1 MSTSSRGDNG
11 GRRGFTLVEAL
22 VALVVAGLILP
33 SLARA
38 MGGAW
43 SATRMPMDVVS
54 AIVMA
59 RDVAEGGAVPAEAR
73 DRGYAAERTG
83 GAATVLVLP
92 AKIAPAPRGTGKDAD
107 AADLHPDATPSAI
120 RLAVPKGLDGPPPGA
135 ALSVQLRRV
144 SVSVRTPAGRRVT
157 FDTVKLADAPN

>member
-1 MSTSSRGDNG
+1 MSTSSKGDS

-43 SATRMPMDVVS
+43 SATRIPIDVVS

-59 RDVAEGGAVPAEAR
+59 RDVAEGGSVPAEAR
-73 DRGYAAERTG
+73 DRGYAADRTG
-83 GAATVLVLP
+83 GAATVLILP
-92 AKIAPAPRGTGKDAD
+92 SKIAPAPRGTGKDAD
-107 AADLHPDATPSAI
+107 SSDLHPDATPSAI
-120 RLAVPKGLDGPPPGA
+120 KLAVPKSLEGPPPGA
-135 ALSVQLRRV
+135 APNVQLRRV

>member
-1 MSTSSRGDNG
+1 MSTSSGGDS

-43 SATRMPMDVVS
+43 SATRIPMDVVS

-59 RDVAEGGAVPAEAR
+59 RDVAEGGGVPAEAR
-73 DRGYAAERTG
+73 DRGFAAERTG
-83 GAATVLVLP
+83 GAATVLILP
-92 AKIAPAPRGTGKDAD
+92 SRIAPAPRGTGKDD
-107 AADLHPDATPSAI
+107 ATDLHPEATPSAI
-120 RLAVPKGLDGPPPGA
+120 KLAAPKSLDGPPPGA

-144 SVSVRTPAGRRVT
+144 SVSVRTPAGRRVS